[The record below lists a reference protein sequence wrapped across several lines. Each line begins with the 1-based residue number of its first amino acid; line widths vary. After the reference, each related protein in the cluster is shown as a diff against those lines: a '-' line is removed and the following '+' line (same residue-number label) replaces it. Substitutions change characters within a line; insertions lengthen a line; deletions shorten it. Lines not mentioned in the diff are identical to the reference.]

1 MANTYAADLA
11 RQLHLPQ
18 SAVSLRPGPR
28 FTVLIQCSKCPEPV
42 PFTTNKM
49 LPVEPMA
56 KKIKQAGWMMKP
68 CLCPSC
74 ADMSA
79 PPCEEEPRMA
89 EPTPQS
95 PPDRSAQARAASRAV
110 LQWLDQSFDETN
122 GRYRP
127 GFSDKTISDETGSS
141 EQWVKQ
147 IREQFYGPLK
157 PPSEFDQLVQEV
169 GELKAGADRLEQDA
183 KAAAEVIRSAAAALE
198 RKLEGAFTKN
208 GWKS

>member
-1 MANTYAADLA
+1 MGNTYAADLA
-11 RQLHLPQ
+11 RQLHLPVP
-18 SAVSLRPGPR
+18 AVTLKPGPR
-28 FTVLIQCSKCPEPV
+28 FTVLIQCSKCPDPV

-56 KKIKQAGWMMKP
+56 KKIRQAGWMMKP

-79 PPCEEEPRMA
+79 PPCEEELPM
-89 EPTPQS
+89 PDKPQS
-95 PPDRSAQARAASRAV
+95 PPDRSAEARKASRAV
-110 LQWLDQSFDETN
+110 MQWLEQSFDEST
-122 GRYRP
+122 GRYKR

-147 IREQFYGPLK
+147 IREQFFGPLK
-157 PPSEFDQLVQEV
+157 PPSEFDALVQEV
-169 GELKAGADRLEQDA
+169 AELKAGADRLEQDA